1 MITRCRGACQHFTG
15 RDPDRIVLPCSLTQ
29 WNLVYPQ
36 VSVLQ
41 GALAE
46 FAGTL
51 AGREVLHALPIL
63 PAQQV
68 AKHPDDGR
76 TIFNDTS
83 SKTSKAVCVW
93 REDGTV
99 RGDLERM
106 VAQRHFTS
114 TEEKGPYLLVR
125 VCDYQTR
132 QWDRPFE
139 LRCLGR
145 GVFSLQIAVILSWLV
160 TPCVSATNFWQW
172 MQNQLE
178 GPMCIRMTSV
188 SEPINTC
195 LYGIR
200 LSETELK
207 TLCTN
212 KCQQKNQNRS
222 QPGIWMPQTGSNR
235 STLICSDCYTS
246 NPAEPPGPERALE
259 RKRLRGNHIVLCV
272 FLRTEPNSPALTVS
286 GLTQNETTAV
296 ECQQATRK

>member
-93 REDGTV
+93 REDGV
-99 RGDLERM
+99 WHQVVYAEPSRSVQFLEAKAVTMALLRWPTEPLNVVM
-106 VAQRHFTS
+106 DSLYVYKLLVMGEWALASS
-114 TEEKGPYLLVR
+114 TEIAGMLLNA
-125 VCDYQTR
+125 
-132 QWDRPFE
+132 
-139 LRCLGR
+139 
-145 GVFSLQIAVILSWLV
+145 LQ
-160 TPCVSATNFWQW
+160 
-172 MQNQLE
+172 
-178 GPMCIRMTSV
+178 
-188 SEPINTC
+188 
-195 LYGIR
+195 
-200 LSETELK
+200 
-207 TLCTN
+207 
-212 KCQQKNQNRS
+212 
-222 QPGIWMPQTGSNR
+222 
-235 STLICSDCYTS
+235 
-246 NPAEPPGPERALE
+246 
-259 RKRLRGNHIVLCV
+259 
-272 FLRTEPNSPALTVS
+272 
-286 GLTQNETTAV
+286 
-296 ECQQATRK
+296 

>member
-93 REDGTV
+93 REDG
-99 RGDLERM
+99 
-106 VAQRHFTS
+106 
-114 TEEKGPYLLVR
+114 
-125 VCDYQTR
+125 
-132 QWDRPFE
+132 
-139 LRCLGR
+139 
-145 GVFSLQIAVILSWLV
+145 IAVILSWLV